1 MVAHPTAKTTRLL
14 SRQPGSFA
22 VYKRRL
28 TFAALPMEFP
38 MFRPFV
44 LLCAVGLL
52 AACASEAPTP
62 VATAVTQ
69 PAVAPAPTPAPLPAN
84 LRELTG
90 NLVNV
95 PAGANVEMA
104 LLVIDERDR
113 PQQLLGNITLQGTGN
128 LLPFHLPFN
137 PDSFP
142 ANARVELHGRV
153 TQSAQLVLR
162 LNPVRI
168 TSAASQLVGNLRFEP
183 AP

>member
-1 MVAHPTAKTTRLL
+1 
-14 SRQPGSFA
+14 
-22 VYKRRL
+22 
-28 TFAALPMEFP
+28 

-44 LLCAVGLL
+44 LFCAVGLL
-52 AACASEAPTP
+52 AACASETPKPVAPT
-62 VATAVTQ
+62 VTKT
-69 PAVAPAPTPAPLPAN
+69 APAAVPAPAPLPAN

-95 PAGANVEMA
+95 PAGADVELA

-113 PQQLLGNITLQGTGN
+113 PQQLLGNITLEGTGN

-142 ANARVELHGRV
+142 ADARVELHGRV

-162 LNPVRI
+162 LSPVRI
-168 TSAASQLVGNLRFEP
+168 TSATTQLVGNLRFDP

>member
-1 MVAHPTAKTTRLL
+1 
-14 SRQPGSFA
+14 
-22 VYKRRL
+22 
-28 TFAALPMEFP
+28 

-44 LLCAVGLL
+44 LFCAVGLL
-52 AACASEAPTP
+52 AACASEAPAPVAP
-62 VATAVTQ
+62 VATKPVAAAV
-69 PAVAPAPTPAPLPAN
+69 PAPAPLPAN

-95 PAGANVEMA
+95 PAGASVEMA

-142 ANARVELHGRV
+142 TDARVELHARV
-153 TQSAQLVLR
+153 TQSAQLILR
-162 LNPVRI
+162 LSPVRI
-168 TSAASQLVGNLRFEP
+168 TSPTTQLVGNLRFDA